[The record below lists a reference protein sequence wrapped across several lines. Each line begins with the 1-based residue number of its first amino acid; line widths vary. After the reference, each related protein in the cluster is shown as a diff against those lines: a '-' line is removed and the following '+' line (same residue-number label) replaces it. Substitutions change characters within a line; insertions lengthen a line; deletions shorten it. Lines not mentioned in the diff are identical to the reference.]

1 MKNDADGSDEL
12 AGLRQE
18 LEDLQAAMVRRDA
31 PLSPYTMGIAQA
43 KIAKLRRQLK
53 ALRKR

>member
-1 MKNDADGSDEL
+1 MKNDADRSDEL

-31 PLSPYTMGIAQA
+31 PLSPYTKGIAQA
-43 KIAKLRRQLK
+43 KIAKLQRRIKELED
-53 ALRKR
+53 